1 MNFMP
6 TSIDTSDK
14 TSEGYKLVSE
24 FVIIMAV
31 VFVYGTY
38 LVISHSDS
46 MIGFVFLAVAAI
58 FSAVIFTQQYMA
70 VIFERSLIE
79 RIERIDVDTLAKIE
93 EGIRNKLL
101 SGKNSKNG
109 LVQLEKELDKH
120 TKGKKGLKKGTKPNK
135 K

>member
-1 MNFMP
+1 MIP
-6 TSIDTSDK
+6 EIAILKD
-14 TSEGYKLVSE
+14 L
-24 FVIIMAV
+24 VIIMAV

-38 LVISHSDS
+38 LVISHPDS

-101 SGKNSKNG
+101 SGKNTKNG
-109 LVQLEKELDKH
+109 LVQLEKEIDKH
-120 TKGKKGLKKGTKPNK
+120 TKSKKGPKKGSKSK

>member
-1 MNFMP
+1 MNFMLA
-6 TSIDTSDK
+6 TIDTTDRS
-14 TSEGYKLVSE
+14 SVGFKLVTE
-24 FVIIMAV
+24 FVILMAV

-38 LVISHSDS
+38 LVITHPDS

-70 VIFERSLIE
+70 IIFERSLIE

-101 SGKNSKNG
+101 SGKSSKNG
-109 LVQLEKELDKH
+109 LVQLEKEIDKH
-120 TKGKKGLKKGTKPNK
+120 TKGRKASKKGSKPKKK
-135 K
+135 